1 MYIVT
6 GCKVV
11 YVVWRETGLW
21 GGVLWLYSVFCYTAQ
36 AGKEVKI
43 QNRVDFIV
51 IVFYYYVVIS
61 VILFV
66 TDLIW
71 HSLLFYHRLQKHAF
85 FDLMLK
91 N

>member
-36 AGKEVKI
+36 AGKKVKI

-51 IVFYYYVVIS
+51 IVFY
-61 VILFV
+61 
-66 TDLIW
+66 
-71 HSLLFYHRLQKHAF
+71 
-85 FDLMLK
+85 
-91 N
+91 